1 MRKLE
6 NGNYE
11 ITEKEL
17 KEFLTLKHKS
27 EALSLQVQ
35 GDWDDIYFET
45 IDIYFETIEDY
56 LECYREENEVE
67 ISSID
72 EIVNY
77 EIGKIK

>member
-11 ITEKEL
+11 INEKEL
-17 KEFLTLKHKS
+17 KEFLTLKHKT
-27 EALSLQVQ
+27 EALSMQMQ

-45 IDIYFETIEDY
+45 IEEY
-56 LECYREENEVE
+56 LECYREEKEIEV
-67 ISSID
+67 SSID

>member
-11 ITEKEL
+11 INEKEL
-17 KEFLTLKHKS
+17 KEFLTLKHKT
-27 EALSLQVQ
+27 EALSMQMQ
-35 GDWDDIYFET
+35 GEWDDIYFET
-45 IDIYFETIEDY
+45 IEEY
-56 LECYREENEVE
+56 LECYSEEKELEV
-67 ISSID
+67 SSID

>member
-1 MRKLE
+1 MKKLG

-17 KEFLTLKHKS
+17 KEFLTLKHKT
-27 EALSLQVQ
+27 EALSMQMQ

-45 IDIYFETIEDY
+45 IEEY
-56 LECYREENEVE
+56 LEYYSEEKEVE

-72 EIVNY
+72 EIVSY